1 MPFQFPVHFLV
12 HGKQLVVDLI
22 EDLVVLSY
30 NVLLDCVMQILK
42 VYALHTKIKR
52 FEKYY
57 KIVPLETS
65 FNYKAEY

>member
-1 MPFQFPVHFLV
+1 MPFQFPVHFV
-12 HGKQLVVDLI
+12 AHGKQLAVDLI

-30 NVLLDCVMQILK
+30 HVLLDWVMQILK
-42 VYALHTKIKR
+42 AYTLHTKIKH

-57 KIVPLETS
+57 RIVPLETT

>member
-12 HGKQLVVDLI
+12 HGTQLVVDSI

-30 NVLLDCVMQILK
+30 HVLLDWVMRILK
-42 VYALHTKIKR
+42 VYALYTKVKR

-57 KIVPLETS
+57 KIGPLETT

>member
-12 HGKQLVVDLI
+12 HGKQLVADLI

-30 NVLLDCVMQILK
+30 HVLLDWVMQILK
-42 VYALHTKIKR
+42 VYALHTKIKC

-57 KIVPLETS
+57 KIIPLETT